1 MVMKQKAISSETKY
15 LSYEGRGFVR
25 REVESRYPDVNEI
38 ARLAAVLLSREA
50 EVTDD
55 ARQQAIE
62 SALDLWL
69 QSAQIRE
76 LRISAE
82 TNAGIAAKESSEV
95 TRNSNVSQGAQL
107 KKFPVSLEWFLSK
120 IVKGARKA
128 DRAKRYRAVIRYN
141 LRYYDWNLK
150 GGKAWGSF
158 EDFPDPTAKCVDER
172 LLYYEKNGLTQEQ
185 FEGEASAVLLWR
197 NSKETE
203 SKRGKRNAK
212 KRREKKKI
220 SLDSG
225 SG

>member
-1 MVMKQKAISSETKY
+1 MKQKAISSETKY
-15 LSYEGRGFVR
+15 LSDEGRGFVR

-95 TRNSNVSQGAQL
+95 TRNSNVSQVQGH
-107 KKFPVSLEWFLSK
+107 FIW
-120 IVKGARKA
+120 KG
-128 DRAKRYRAVIRYN
+128 YEVI
-141 LRYYDWNLK
+141 
-150 GGKAWGSF
+150 
-158 EDFPDPTAKCVDER
+158 
-172 LLYYEKNGLTQEQ
+172 
-185 FEGEASAVLLWR
+185 
-197 NSKETE
+197 
-203 SKRGKRNAK
+203 
-212 KRREKKKI
+212 
-220 SLDSG
+220 
-225 SG
+225 